1 VTVAP
6 HTVTGMQDTA
16 TLWSDDDW
24 PDEPRD
30 EASRLVEVR
39 RETPGGARIAE
50 SDRPAVLTT
59 SVAAAGT
66 EGFVDVRYGAPSGDA
81 RSTNVQGTDA
91 PSTDTHGT
99 DEQRADA
106 HWAQTHWA
114 QTHWAD
120 TLAVF
125 DLETTGID
133 IDTCRIVTAH
143 VGVIGP
149 SGKVLEQREWL
160 VDPGVEIPT
169 AASLIHGITT
179 ERARAEGAPAATAV
193 AEIIAALHDAACR
206 GLPIVAYNASYDLS
220 VLAREAA
227 RYGHAPLPG
236 PGPVIDPLVIDK
248 AVDRYRRG
256 KRTLTAACAHYGVE
270 LTDAHDAGADA
281 IAAGRV
287 AQAIVRRF
295 PEVAA
300 AAAGDLHQRQI
311 EWCRDQAESYQA
323 WRRSNGEPEF
333 TTSGLWPVR

>member
-1 VTVAP
+1 VTLRVLGVPEPGVTVAP

-24 PDEPRD
+24 PDEQRGD
-30 EASRLVEVR
+30 ASLVIEVLP
-39 RETPGGARIAE
+39 ETPGGAPIAE

-59 SVAAAGT
+59 AVA
-66 EGFVDVRYGAPSGDA
+66 
-81 RSTNVQGTDA
+81 A
-91 PSTDTHGT
+91 PSTEALAEVLLETSAGDAHRVDTLGV
-99 DEQRADA
+99 DPVRADA
-106 HWAQTHWA
+106 
-114 QTHWAD
+114 HWAD

-149 SGKVLEQREWL
+149 SGEVLERREWL

-169 AASLIHGITT
+169 AASLIHGIST

-227 RYGHAPLPG
+227 RYGHEPLPG

-295 PEVAA
+295 PEVAKA
-300 AAAGDLHQRQI
+300 AAAELHQRQI

-323 WRRSNGEPEF
+323 WRRSNGEPGF